1 MIHVQHHYRGRGKR
15 FDDKDVAEQGLIVQS
30 EAKDNMTSAMSHKD
44 NTGQEIAN
52 KTPCQ
57 LATPTPNNDLTPSW
71 CARSVT

>member
-1 MIHVQHHYRGRGKR
+1 MIHGQHHYRERGKR
-15 FDDKDVAEQGLIVQS
+15 FDDKDVTDQGLIVQL